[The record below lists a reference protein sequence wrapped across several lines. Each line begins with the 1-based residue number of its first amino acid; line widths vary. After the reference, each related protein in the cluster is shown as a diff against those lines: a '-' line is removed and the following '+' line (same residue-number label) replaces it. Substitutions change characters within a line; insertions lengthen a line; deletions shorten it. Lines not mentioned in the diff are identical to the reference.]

1 MLSERAL
8 LPVVCASARDFL
20 CEFAVFPG
28 VMIETKQLRILRS
41 IIEVGSFTG
50 AGEQLGMSQPAIS
63 QQIRALEEQ
72 LGVAVLLRS
81 GKTLKATPAGEM
93 LLQCARQVLD
103 KLDETERY
111 LEEHVK
117 GRGGM
122 VRIGTPEPPCN
133 YLLPEVLVEMKKRFP
148 RIDVRVVSGHTAAT
162 LGRLTA
168 GEIDVALLPLP
179 VDAPRFRIV
188 ELERDE
194 LVAVVPPDH
203 AWANMP
209 FVAARDFEKEPL
221 LVYDR
226 ASQITELTLT
236 FLLEDGVFPR
246 IAVEVDH
253 LEAVKDLVVRR
264 LGVAVMPTWAARREL
279 ESGSLVSIRLGATG
293 VTRAWGVIHPDLQP
307 YPATLRALVRLFADA
322 LPPLLKR
329 AA

>member
-1 MLSERAL
+1 
-8 LPVVCASARDFL
+8 
-20 CEFAVFPG
+20 
-28 VMIETKQLRILRS
+28 MIETKQLRIFKAVLDT
-41 IIEVGSFTG
+41 GSFTG
-50 AGEQLGMSQPAIS
+50 AGELLGLSQPAIS
-63 QQIRALEEQ
+63 QQIRTLEEQ

-81 GKTLKATPAGEM
+81 GKTPRATPAGEV

-103 KLDETERY
+103 KLDETERH

-117 GRGGM
+117 GRTGL

-162 LGRLTA
+162 LARLSA

-179 VDAPRFRIV
+179 IDAPRFRTI

-194 LVAVVPPDH
+194 LVAIVPPDH
-203 AWANMP
+203 AWVDMP
-209 FVAARDFEKEPL
+209 FVSARDFEKQSL

-226 ASQITELTLT
+226 ASQITELTLS

-246 IAVEVDH
+246 VAVEVDH
-253 LEAVKDLVVRR
+253 LEAVKDLVQRR
-264 LGVAVMPTWAARREL
+264 LGVAVVPTWA
-279 ESGSLVSIRLGATG
+279 GATG
-293 VTRAWGVIHPDLQP
+293 ISRAWGVLHPDLQP
-307 YPATLRALVRLFADA
+307 YPATLKALIRLFADA

>member
-1 MLSERAL
+1 
-8 LPVVCASARDFL
+8 
-20 CEFAVFPG
+20 
-28 VMIETKQLRILRS
+28 MIETKQLRIFKAVLDT
-41 IIEVGSFTG
+41 GSFTG
-50 AGEQLGMSQPAIS
+50 AGELLGLSQPAIS
-63 QQIRALEEQ
+63 QQIRTLEEQ

-81 GKTLKATPAGEM
+81 GKTPRATPAGEV

-103 KLDETERY
+103 KLDETERH

-117 GRGGM
+117 GRTGL

-162 LGRLTA
+162 LARLSA

-179 VDAPRFRIV
+179 IDAPRFRTI

-194 LVAVVPPDH
+194 LVAIVPPDH
-203 AWANMP
+203 AWVDMP
-209 FVAARDFEKEPL
+209 FVSARDFEKQSL

-226 ASQITELTLT
+226 ASQITELTLS

-246 IAVEVDH
+246 VAVEVDH
-253 LEAVKDLVVRR
+253 LEAVKDLVQRR
-264 LGVAVMPTWAARREL
+264 LGVAVVPTWAARREIAN
-279 ESGSLVSIRLGATG
+279 GDLVAIRLGATG
-293 VTRAWGVIHPDLQP
+293 ISRAWGVLHPDLQP
-307 YPATLRALVRLFADA
+307 YPATLKALIRLFADA

>member
-1 MLSERAL
+1 
-8 LPVVCASARDFL
+8 
-20 CEFAVFPG
+20 
-28 VMIETKQLRILRS
+28 MIETKQLRVFKAVIDA
-41 IIEVGSFTG
+41 GSFTG
-50 AGEQLGMSQPAIS
+50 AGEQLGLSQPAVS
-63 QQIRALEEQ
+63 QQVRALEEQ
-72 LGVAVLLRS
+72 LGVAVLSRS
-81 GKTLKATPAGEM
+81 GKTPRATPAGEV

-103 KLDETERY
+103 RLDETERH

-117 GRGGM
+117 GRAGL

-162 LGRLTA
+162 LTRLSA

-179 VDAPRFRIV
+179 VDAPRFRTI

-203 AWANMP
+203 AWVDMP
-209 FVAARDFEKEPL
+209 FVSARDFEKQSL

-226 ASQITELTLT
+226 ASQITELTLS

-246 IAVEVDH
+246 VAVEIDH
-253 LEAVKDLVVRR
+253 LEAVKDLVQRH
-264 LGVAVMPTWAARREL
+264 LGVAVVPTWAARREIA
-279 ESGSLVSIRLGATG
+279 SGELVAVRLGATG

-307 YPATLRALVRLFADA
+307 YPATLKALVRLFADA